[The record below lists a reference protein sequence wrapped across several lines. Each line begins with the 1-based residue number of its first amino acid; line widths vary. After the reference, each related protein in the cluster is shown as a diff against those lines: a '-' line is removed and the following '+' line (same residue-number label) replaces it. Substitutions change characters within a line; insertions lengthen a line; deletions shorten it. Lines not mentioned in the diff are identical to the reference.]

1 MRRSIVRVVGIAFLA
16 VALGSLAGCGG
27 EDLEGPL
34 QEIFQALL
42 SGGNEVPPV
51 ATGAAGTA
59 MFSLAGDVVDY
70 SIEVSAIVGVFGAHI
85 HSGTADVNGPIVVPL
100 FSSDPPTGMVDG
112 SLVTGSSTAAD
123 VADMTLTF
131 EELLAAMRTGA
142 TYVNVHTVANPPGE
156 IRGQVQ
162 LAQ

>member
-16 VALGSLAGCGG
+16 VALGSLAGCGS
-27 EDLEGPL
+27 EDLAGPP

-51 ATGAAGTA
+51 TTSAAGTA
-59 MFSLAGDVVDY
+59 TFTLAGDVVDY
-70 SIEVSAIVGVFGAHI
+70 SIEVSAIVGVFAAHI

-100 FSSDPPTGMVDG
+100 FSSDPATGMVDG
-112 SLVTGSSTAAD
+112 TLVTGSFTAAD
-123 VADMTLTF
+123 VADMTF